1 MQVEYAS
8 FIAILCSGIIAIV
21 YSYLALD
28 YYISEF
34 PSEED
39 KELKTMFTGIVILI
53 FMMLLPALF
62 SLFLL
67 SEEGLLFLTLMMCVL
82 MGALFLTFASVVT
95 ALGFTA
101 LVITQFFLSNE

>member
-39 KELKTMFTGIVILI
+39 KEIKNYVYRYCYSDIYD
-53 FMMLLPALF
+53 A
-62 SLFLL
+62 
-67 SEEGLLFLTLMMCVL
+67 
-82 MGALFLTFASVVT
+82 FACPV
-95 ALGFTA
+95 
-101 LVITQFFLSNE
+101 FFVSAF